1 MRPSAQPFLWM
12 KNYVHIKGK
21 ALNFVL
27 IERRGETRKWP
38 ILIRCTA
45 GYCTPYLNSPCKQ
58 SMCYCSNSSLF
69 YPQNISVMPIRL
81 RGSHSSNMGR
91 IEVHYAGTWG
101 SVRASGWDI
110 KDATVA
116 CRQLGYHSASLS
128 GYRIFCSSDIPMW
141 FTSFRCFGNETSL
154 EQCGRDFYQYSS
166 STYCASV
173 VCADKMTEEGEKY
186 KYY

>member
-1 MRPSAQPFLWM
+1 MYYW
-12 KNYVHIKGK
+12 
-21 ALNFVL
+21 
-27 IERRGETRKWP
+27 
-38 ILIRCTA
+38 
-45 GYCTPYLNSPCKQ
+45 
-58 SMCYCSNSSLF
+58 SNSSLF

-101 SVRASGWDI
+101 SVHASGWDI

-141 FTSFRCFGNETSL
+141 FTYFKCFGNETSL
-154 EQCGRDFYQYSS
+154 EQCARDFHRWYSS

-173 VCADKMTEEGEKY
+173 VCTNKMTEEGEKY
-186 KYY
+186 KIILAVSITGNGKQARGLENEKCEQRQT